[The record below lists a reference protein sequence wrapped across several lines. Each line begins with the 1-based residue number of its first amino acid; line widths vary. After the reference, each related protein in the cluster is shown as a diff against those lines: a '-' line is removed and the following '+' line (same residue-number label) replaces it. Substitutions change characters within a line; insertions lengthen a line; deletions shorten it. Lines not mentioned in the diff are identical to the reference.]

1 VARHGTLATGGK
13 KVSRRIAILVAVMG
27 LMVMAFAGVALA
39 ATING
44 TAGPDTLIG
53 TREDDVLRGFAG
65 ADTINGRGDKDTVF
79 GGRGADT
86 IRARDG
92 ERDTIDCGAGVD
104 TVFADPDN
112 EDTIAANCEVVNK

>member
-1 VARHGTLATGGK
+1 MT
-13 KVSRRIAILVAVMG
+13 RRMAIVVAVVG

-39 ATING
+39 ATIDG

-53 TREDDVLRGFAG
+53 TPQDDVLRGFGG
-65 ADTINGRGDKDTVF
+65 ADTINGRGDKDDVF

-92 ERDTIDCGAGVD
+92 ERDTIDCGAGRD
-104 TVFADPDN
+104 KVFADPDD
-112 EDTIAANCEVVNK
+112 EDAVAANCEVVNE